1 MIAGLLLALSAGSG
15 IELGA
20 GAGLGRILGD
30 GVSAPGRDAATVDAM
45 RDPVSWDGWVGYE
58 WMDGHLLGMRYQ
70 AWKASGRLDGMAD
83 LGADAKEELDL
94 SVWGFEYTRMLGRD
108 PVRWRVGGGLGFAEA
123 ADEVRIGSS
132 KMSAEGS
139 GMAFWLRGGLQ
150 LPAGPLRFH
159 LDGAG
164 VWISFSRMKSEKQD
178 SYETSYPLVQVEA
191 ALSYAL

>member
-1 MIAGLLLALSAGSG
+1 VIAGLLLALCAGSG

-30 GVSAPGRDAATVDAM
+30 GTSALGRDAETVDAI
-45 RDPVSWDGWVGYE
+45 RAPLSWEGWLGYE
-58 WMDGHLLGMRYQ
+58 WMDGHVLGMRYQ
-70 AWKASGRLDGMAD
+70 AWKASGEVDGMTD
-83 LGADAKEELDL
+83 VGADAEEELGL
-94 SVWGFEYTRMLGRD
+94 SVWGFEYTRILGRG
-108 PVRWRVGGGLGFAEA
+108 PVRWRLGGGLGFAEA
-123 ADEVRIGSS
+123 DDELRFGATSMQADG
-132 KMSAEGS
+132 A

-164 VWISFSRMKSEKQD
+164 VWTSFSRMKPENEEA
-178 SYETSYPLVQVEA
+178 YETSYPLVQIEA